1 MGLRNWRR
9 EWQDREQ
16 WRAILEEGKVHPRTV
31 MPEEESIQTFVDP
44 EWLYV
49 RRMGL
54 TLNSHYFPYASH

>member
-1 MGLRNWRR
+1 
-9 EWQDREQ
+9 
-16 WRAILEEGKVHPRTV
+16 

-54 TLNSHYFPYASH
+54 TLNPHYFPHASH